1 MLSFSSRWRP
11 GAAPRPTAIGVVVW
25 MAAALVFN
33 LALSLWIE
41 PTDLGRAIL
50 SAVVLPVMLGAPLI
64 GYIRLRLREMA
75 QRNAELRHAASHD
88 GLTRLLNR
96 GAFTH
101 QVRAELDRIAESEGG
116 RGALLIIDADHFKQV
131 NDRYGHAMGDRALCR
146 IAEHL
151 RSVTRAGDVIGRLGG
166 EEFGLF
172 LPGAGM
178 LSAEATAERLRHVT
192 ETMPLIGRDGE
203 PVALSISVGGLFFR
217 NAISFETL
225 FRRTDAKLYD
235 AKANGRNRVEFSEF
249 RTPLPLTSA
258 AQGR

>member
-1 MLSFSSRWRP
+1 MLSFFPRWRS
-11 GAAPRPTAIGVVVW
+11 GAAALPTAIGIVIW

-33 LALSLWIE
+33 LALALWIE
-41 PTDLGRAIL
+41 PTDLGRAVL

-64 GYIRLRLREMA
+64 GYIRFRLREMA
-75 QRNAELRHAASHD
+75 QRNAELRYAASHD

-101 QVRAELDRIAESEGG
+101 RVRAELDEIAASEGG

-131 NDRYGHAMGDRALCR
+131 NDRYGHAMGDQALCR

-178 LSAEATAERLRHVT
+178 LSAEATAERLRHAT
-192 ETMPLIGRDGE
+192 ETMPLMGRNGE

-225 FRRTDAKLYD
+225 FRRTDAKLYE
-235 AKANGRNRVEFSEF
+235 AKANGRNRVEFTEF
-249 RTPLPLTSA
+249 RAALPLTA
-258 AQGR
+258 AKA